1 MTRRKLSEEEVALW
15 RQVAQTAERIHPKAK
30 QQDLPKSQ
38 PKRAKQPRFDV
49 PTFEIGTKSQTRLP
63 GHDLMPSIS
72 ERVAR
77 QPVQMDKKAFGR
89 LKRGKLMP
97 EGKIDLHGMTVDQA
111 HGALT
116 GFLMRAHSDG
126 KRLVLVVT
134 GKGKPKHGDDGP
146 IPTRLGVLKHQVP
159 QWLCLPP
166 LKSCVLQVS
175 EAHVRHGG
183 GGAYYVYLRRR

>member
-15 RQVAQTAERIHPKAK
+15 RQVAQTAERLHVKAK
-30 QQDLPKSQ
+30 QPTEAKPNPNRS
-38 PKRAKQPRFDV
+38 KQPQFDV
-49 PTFEIGTKSQTRLP
+49 PTFQIGTKALTRLP
-63 GHDLMPSIS
+63 SHDLMPSIA

-77 QPVQMDKKAFGR
+77 QPVQMDKKVFGR

-97 EGKIDLHGMTVDQA
+97 EGKIDLHGLTVDQA

-116 GFLMRAHSDG
+116 GFLMRAHGDG

-134 GKGKPKHGDDGP
+134 GKGKNKHGDDGP

-159 QWLCLPP
+159 QWLSLPP
-166 LKSCVLQVS
+166 LKSCVLQIS